1 MNKENLD
8 KIINNY
14 IQDISNIYN
23 EEHDELFKWRAV
35 KHFKDNWNIES
46 ENFAEMFKN
55 ATSETS
61 VFVNN
66 NTVQPLNGLIKVAEK
81 EPQAVKEIFQKL
93 DECNSKSI
101 RERHFVVE
109 ECLKFAND
117 KVKEYFGDSWKYKQ
131 EKRTIIFYMTL
142 LNPDDNYFYKSTEAM
157 DMARCIGYDDLS
169 TGSNFKLESY
179 YNMCEQIKDYIKQ
192 NEELLKIHNSYL
204 TDECWNDKNLNL
216 LVFNIIYSS
225 NTYGYYQKSAIDLS
239 NKKLKT
245 KDQKIKESLS
255 KKEILEN
262 ELITLRKEYA
272 DIQDYLNNLDE
283 IFEIGIEINHIK
295 FGHGK
300 IIKQVENVI
309 EVELDNKEIKKFG
322 IPMSFIGIRPI
333 ITTSN
338 TDIINQCKELENK
351 QNQKKE
357 LESKIKLLEFQI
369 NELNKIITMK

>member
-35 KHFKDNWNIES
+35 KHFKDNWNIECD
-46 ENFAEMFKN
+46 NFAEMLKA

-93 DECNSKSI
+93 DDCNSKSI
-101 RERHFVVE
+101 KERHLIVE

-169 TGSNFKLESY
+169 TGSNFRLESY
-179 YNMCEQIKDYIKQ
+179 YAMCEQIKEHIKQ
-192 NEELLKIHNSYL
+192 NKELLKIHNSYL
-204 TDECWNDKNLNL
+204 TDKCWNDKNLNL

-245 KDQKIKESLS
+245 KDKKIKDSLS
-255 KKEILEN
+255 RKEVLEN
-262 ELITLRKEYA
+262 ELIALRKEYA

-283 IFEIGIEINHIK
+283 IFEIGLEINHIK
-295 FGHGK
+295 FGNGK
-300 IIKQVENVI
+300 IIKQVENII
-309 EVELDNKEIKKFG
+309 EVELDNKEIKKFS
-322 IPMSFIGIRPI
+322 IPMSFIGIKPI

-338 TDIINQCKELENK
+338 TDIINQCKELDKK
-351 QNQKKE
+351 QNEKKD
-357 LESKIKLLEFQI
+357 LERKIKLLEFQI
-369 NELNKIITMK
+369 NELNKIITIK